1 MENGKN
7 LKHTYTRLPSD
18 ARSCMTQRLALMCA
32 FATLVAFLS
41 LLGSAHQSPPSIS
54 KLTSTS
60 NIQSVQIHKLQPINK
75 QTQKF
80 IEIDEK
86 SDVKITKH
94 HKSTSSALQDEDDEE
109 EDEREEEDVQ
119 DIETSAIYEF
129 LPPLDDTDKKKEGKD
144 NEEKE
149 EYYTTYKE
157 EEGGVRDYTKDS
169 HEEEEDD
176 DDDEYDAPPPPY
188 PHSPIPPSS
197 KYLEDKYHV
206 IVTTDNTVYAQW
218 MIQVVYYHYQKLKV
232 ADPDGPMGGFTRIL
246 HSNTTDSLMDII
258 PTVRVDELDP
268 SVFVDMG
275 YYYAPLNRP
284 WAYVQWVKRHMHK
297 VPERYILMAEP
308 DHLFL
313 SQPPLLAAPDKP
325 MGYKFHYMQPQSFP
339 ELFVNSPRFNPTNT
353 PLEAFMPVGNSP
365 SIMTREDLA
374 SIAAPWYKYTKMMM
388 KYENSR
394 AAFGWVVEMYGF
406 VAAAATRP
414 QGPLKFDLIENFMC
428 QPPVEVLHLD
438 ALGKP
443 VEHMIHFTY
452 RVFEGPRGVCV
463 PEESLKVAGNNTWSF
478 DKRTYSKMY
487 PPRNIPLPPANCDVG
502 VRTIIEMIN
511 EASAA
516 LPDWGKR

>member
-1 MENGKN
+1 
-7 LKHTYTRLPSD
+7 
-18 ARSCMTQRLALMCA
+18 
-32 FATLVAFLS
+32 
-41 LLGSAHQSPPSIS
+41 
-54 KLTSTS
+54 
-60 NIQSVQIHKLQPINK
+60 
-75 QTQKF
+75 
-80 IEIDEK
+80 
-86 SDVKITKH
+86 
-94 HKSTSSALQDEDDEE
+94 
-109 EDEREEEDVQ
+109 
-119 DIETSAIYEF
+119 